1 LATQFW
7 QLVLFVFLE
16 NELPGL
22 FWLEIVR
29 LGWVFPNMSDLGLA
43 KMRKTPMFMSS
54 GFFIFFG
61 LKAYR

>member
-1 LATQFW
+1 
-7 QLVLFVFLE
+7 VFLE